1 MITFTDERLYVK
13 GTCNAVCYDI
23 ATNDIV
29 YQSSKMEVGS
39 VIPSAKTTEIRSGLG
54 NPVASVIVTDPSLKI
69 EFEAADFQLWAKS
82 AQIGAKL
89 SYGASVQTSQV
100 VTATSN
106 TLAIDTSK
114 GIPVAPYGY
123 SNAFCFIQ
131 KVKEASK
138 LMDDGMAYPISSE
151 GVISKFNA
159 VEGTQYKVTYYVTAV
174 GAKKAV
180 IGSLLNPKA
189 VRFECQIA
197 VYSSKN
203 GKSKG
208 SRVGWIYYTIPCLK
222 LQAEAEVVGDQTTAD
237 ITKISGQ
244 AMAYDVGESY
254 NAAEERKYPTL
265 AYLVYVPDDA
275 TDGIKGI
282 TVFGGT
288 LQVTAGEPAQIP
300 VYFIMNDGSIV
311 TPPNYADFT
320 YIVPEEYASD
330 VNITQFGVVTVEI
343 AANVPIEV
351 SYYGAYACE
360 VLVAS
365 SPSTSYDSR
374 VGYGAVGYMI
384 VA

>member
-13 GTCNAVCYDI
+13 GTCNAICYDI

-29 YQSSKMEVGS
+29 YQSSKMEVGT
-39 VIPSAKTTEIRSGLG
+39 VIPSAKTTLVRSGLG
-54 NPVASVIVTDPSLKI
+54 NPVAAVIVTDPSLQI

-82 AQIGAKL
+82 AQIGSKL
-89 SYGASVQTSQV
+89 SYGAFVQTSQV
-100 VTATSN
+100 VTATDT
-106 TLAIDTSK
+106 TLTIDVSK
-114 GIPVAPYGY
+114 GVPVAPYGS

-131 KVKEASK
+131 KVGAESK
-138 LMDDGMAYPISSE
+138 LMNDGTTYPISTA
-151 GVISKFNA
+151 GVIDKFVA
-159 VEGTQYKVTYYVTAV
+159 SEGTQYKVTYYMNNI
-174 GAKKAV
+174 GARKAV
-180 IGSLLNPKA
+180 IGSLINPKV

-203 GKSKG
+203 GTSRG
-208 SRVGWIYYTIPCLK
+208 TRVGWIYYTIPCLK
-222 LQAEAEVVGDQTTAD
+222 LQAEAEVIGDQATAN

-244 AMAYDVGESY
+244 AMAYDMGESY
-254 NAAEERKYPTL
+254 DASKERKYPTL

-275 TDGIKGI
+275 TDGIQGI

-288 LQVTAGEPAQIP
+288 LPITAGIPAQIP

-311 TPPNYADFT
+311 TPPNYAAFT
-320 YIVPEEYASD
+320 YIVPEEYRSD
-330 VNITQFGVVTVEI
+330 VTINKFGIITVNIP
-343 AANVPIEV
+343 ANIPIEI
-351 SYYGAYACE
+351 SYYGTYTCE

-365 SPSTSYDSR
+365 APSTSNDNR